1 MTDKV
6 FVNIDLNQLNQF
18 QHLPKM
24 GMRLGDCVAETSFGG
39 QAEQFTIIQNGC
51 PTSLGLTEMV
61 VATDSEVE
69 FKFNNFIDRR
79 GHRGSTRV
87 KITCQI
93 SKFLF
98 NTAVENRSKSI
109 IYISGMC
116 GSSCPAIRAC
126 ALPSRRRRGI
136 PEIESELELLENDL
150 FEESEILSSSG
161 E

>member
-24 GMRLGDCVAETSFGG
+24 GMRLGDCVAETGFGPN
-39 QAEQFTIIQNGC
+39 QIERFTIIQNGC
-51 PTSLGLTEMV
+51 PTPLGLTEMV
-61 VATDSEVE
+61 LATDSEVE

-79 GHRGSTRV
+79 GANRRSTMV

-98 NTAVENRSKSI
+98 ETVTEVIQNV
-109 IYISGMC
+109 
-116 GSSCPAIRAC
+116 
-126 ALPSRRRRGI
+126 
-136 PEIESELELLENDL
+136 
-150 FEESEILSSSG
+150 
-161 E
+161 

>member
-24 GMRLGDCVAETSFGG
+24 GMRLGDCIAETGVG
-39 QAEQFTIIQNGC
+39 DQAERFTIIQNGC

-61 VATDSEVE
+61 LATDSEVE

-79 GHRGSTRV
+79 GSHRGSTLV

-93 SKFLF
+93 SKFLIF
-98 NTAVENRSKSI
+98 TPQVKSFK
-109 IYISGMC
+109 IY
-116 GSSCPAIRAC
+116 
-126 ALPSRRRRGI
+126 
-136 PEIESELELLENDL
+136 NL
-150 FEESEILSSSG
+150 F
-161 E
+161 

>member
-1 MTDKV
+1 MTDQV

-24 GMRLGDCVAETSFGG
+24 GMRLGDCVAETGFGD
-39 QAEQFTIIQNGC
+39 QAQRFTIIKNGC

-79 GHRGSTRV
+79 LPTRRSTLV

-98 NTAVENRSKSI
+98 DNEKCQPFTFLI
-109 IYISGMC
+109 I
-116 GSSCPAIRAC
+116 
-126 ALPSRRRRGI
+126 
-136 PEIESELELLENDL
+136 
-150 FEESEILSSSG
+150 
-161 E
+161 

>member
-1 MTDKV
+1 MNKILIRFLKSNLARTDVNRQPLQTFQGSNVIMTDKV

-61 VATDSEVE
+61 LATDSEVE

-93 SKFLF
+93 SKFIF
-98 NTAVENRSKSI
+98 NTAVKDVQN
-109 IYISGMC
+109 
-116 GSSCPAIRAC
+116 
-126 ALPSRRRRGI
+126 L
-136 PEIESELELLENDL
+136 
-150 FEESEILSSSG
+150 
-161 E
+161 

>member
-1 MTDKV
+1 MNKILIRFLKSNLARTDVNRQPLQTFQGSNVIMTDKV

-24 GMRLGDCVAETSFGG
+24 GMRLGDCVAETGFGG
-39 QAEQFTIIQNGC
+39 STQERFTIIQNGC

-61 VATDSEVE
+61 LATDSEVE

-79 GHRGSTRV
+79 GANRRSTQV

-98 NTAVENRSKSI
+98 DTA
-109 IYISGMC
+109 
-116 GSSCPAIRAC
+116 
-126 ALPSRRRRGI
+126 
-136 PEIESELELLENDL
+136 
-150 FEESEILSSSG
+150 G
-161 E
+161 EVFQNL